1 MEGMEKEQER
11 KSPVSEEE
19 TEKIYYGFARDLPR
33 WAKDGILP
41 EGGNQDI
48 AYYLEL
54 QQNRLKERNIRMEY
68 RFSDR
73 AGKKGTPRSLVGWT
87 AKDQKYTL
95 RMAADGYSREVR
107 CYKGNKCLF
116 KKKKDTLFWQV
127 ITYMNDG
134 SMSGD
139 ELYCCPNCS
148 AISSVKSLL
157 AGCPYCGTRFQMTDL
172 FPKVTDFH
180 YSDYEVNLSVIRGIK
195 LVGPVYIALVV
206 LVGMLRAPSFGY
218 VVEAL
223 LTGIFMMPLFSFL
236 GYLLFGV
243 LFLIYSLFRGL
254 FSIHRF
260 VGRDRARLKITAFLK
275 KYDPAF
281 SYDYF
286 LSKVVS
292 LLKIILFTDDR
303 SNLAVCQ
310 GKVAGDAFR
319 DIVDIAYQG
328 TTTLNS
334 CQVEGKYCY
343 LDINLFMS
351 DIHDGGSRIY
361 KKNDIFR
368 MKLCKDIT
376 KPEDY
381 GFSIRKVQCRGCG
394 GSFDASRIRYCPYC
408 GKEYDLKEDD
418 WVVLE
423 LEQVK

>member
-1 MEGMEKEQER
+1 M
-11 KSPVSEEE
+11 V
-19 TEKIYYGFARDLPR
+19 
-33 WAKDGILP
+33 
-41 EGGNQDI
+41 
-48 AYYLEL
+48 
-54 QQNRLKERNIRMEY
+54 
-68 RFSDR
+68 
-73 AGKKGTPRSLVGWT
+73 
-87 AKDQKYTL
+87 
-95 RMAADGYSREVR
+95 ADDYSREVR

-116 KKKKDTLFWQV
+116 KKKKDTLFQQV

-134 SMSGD
+134 SMRGD

-172 FPKVTDFH
+172 FPKVTNFY
-180 YSDYEVNLSVIRGIK
+180 YSDYEVNLSVIRGSK
-195 LVGPVYIALVV
+195 LVGAGYAALVV

-218 VVEAL
+218 RVEAL
-223 LTGIFMMPLFSFL
+223 LAGIFWVPLFSFL
-236 GYLLFGV
+236 GYLTFSV
-243 LFLIYSLFRGL
+243 LFMIYSLFRGL
-254 FSIHRF
+254 FSVHRC
-260 VGRDRARLKITAFLK
+260 VGRDRARFKITAFLK
-275 KYDPAF
+275 KYDPTF

-286 LSKVVS
+286 LGKVVS

-310 GKVAGDAFR
+310 GKVAGDAFL

-351 DIHDGGSRIY
+351 DIHDGGSKIF

-376 KPEDY
+376 KPENY
-381 GFSIRKVQCRGCG
+381 GFSIRKVQCRDCG
-394 GSFDASRIRYCPYC
+394 GSFDAVRIRYCPYC
-408 GKEYDLKEDD
+408 GREYDLKEDD
-418 WVVLE
+418 WVVLD

>member
-1 MEGMEKEQER
+1 M
-11 KSPVSEEE
+11 EE
-19 TEKIYYGFARDLPR
+19 TTIYNSFVKDLTK
-33 WAKDGILP
+33 WAKEGTLP
-41 EGGNQDI
+41 ENGNQDT
-48 AYYLEL
+48 AFYLEL
-54 QQNRLKERNIRMEY
+54 QQSRLKDRNIRMEY
-68 RFSDR
+68 SFSKREGDKEKP
-73 AGKKGTPRSLVGWT
+73 GSLVGWT
-87 AKDQKYTL
+87 ARDQKYTIK
-95 RMAADGYSREVR
+95 MVADDYYREAR
-107 CYKGNKCLF
+107 YYRGNRRLF
-116 KKKKDTLFWQV
+116 KEKKETLFYQA
-127 ITYMNDG
+127 ITYLNDDSVG
-134 SMSGD
+134 GE

-157 AGCPYCGTRFQMTDL
+157 VGCPYCGTRFQMTDL
-172 FPKVTDFH
+172 FPKVTNFY
-180 YSDYEVNLSVIRGIK
+180 YSDSIINSNMIRGSKIIGASFAV
-195 LVGPVYIALVV
+195 LST
-206 LVGMLRAPSFGY
+206 LVGMLRAQSFGNA
-218 VVEAL
+218 VITA
-223 LTGIFMMPLFSFL
+223 LTGLFMVPMFSFI
-236 GYLLFGV
+236 GYLSFALFVMIYGLVRGV
-243 LFLIYSLFRGL
+243 AVAPKY
-254 FSIHRF
+254 

-328 TTTLNS
+328 TTILNS

-351 DIHDGGSRIY
+351 DIHDGGSKIY

-408 GKEYDLKEDD
+408 GREYDLKEDD